1 MSYQLGFGHHL
12 AAQQHS
18 ASRTRGN
25 WWQQNV
31 LFCFFFFIK
40 VQQTWILKKK
50 KFFVPTISGR
60 KPKIPSSSKKDLSG
74 VVIDLFHLCFLSDF
88 AAFWPFSFCP
98 CPLHDP
104 PARHSSLF
112 HVSMSA
118 VFAFTSLLS
127 GWKQGGKSR
136 RCSLSTWPT
145 DTVLPRRSSHRNSS
159 VCPQITE
166 HSVLEALAIEFY
178 WLQLSIFWFNYR
190 ISNAYSMWQK
200 WQIILSDNP
209 EVSNFIVKYVCLFVF
224 LPTMNFSYL

>member
-1 MSYQLGFGHHL
+1 M
-12 AAQQHS
+12 
-18 ASRTRGN
+18 
-25 WWQQNV
+25 
-31 LFCFFFFIK
+31 
-40 VQQTWILKKK
+40 
-50 KFFVPTISGR
+50 ISGR

-74 VVIDLFHLCFLSDF
+74 MVIDLSHPYFLSDF

-127 GWKQGGKSR
+127 GWKQGGK
-136 RCSLSTWPT
+136 CSLSTWPT

-166 HSVLEALAIEFY
+166 HSVQVEYWRPLPLSSIDCRYLFFGSTIEYQMF
-178 WLQLSIFWFNYR
+178 
-190 ISNAYSMWQK
+190 
-200 WQIILSDNP
+200 ILCDKNDR
-209 EVSNFIVKYVCLFVF
+209 
-224 LPTMNFSYL
+224 